1 MRIFKNAAVI
11 LLALCLLSGLSGCCG
26 NKTGTEWKEE
36 LLGSWNNFMQDF
48 SRYALTSDGDL
59 QGKKLPGRDGYTGTY
74 EAAYESWSEQNIC
87 SAGQPLKEARAI
99 NCLYPTHFR

>member
-48 SRYALTSDGDL
+48 SRYALTSQKCLGMRIRYFKDESDFKTTQFL
-59 QGKKLPGRDGYTGTY
+59 TDEKTPQCPSLKK
-74 EAAYESWSEQNIC
+74 
-87 SAGQPLKEARAI
+87 
-99 NCLYPTHFR
+99 